1 MRVRCIGLTMIA
13 SMLALGSA
21 QAEPEAGAASSAQ
34 KAPRLF
40 DTHDALTLDLEADW
54 GAVRRDRKG
63 VPAKHPAT
71 LAYAGPSGTVSIPI
85 QIETRGRSRLRET
98 VCEFPPLRLDIP
110 KEGRKGT
117 LFRGIG
123 ELKLVTHCQRSPS
136 YEQNLLL
143 EYLLYRSYALLTD
156 QSYRV
161 RLMQVRYFAPG
172 GKKPLWERAG
182 FVIEDASDLA
192 KRLGAESVRENVIDA
207 SQVDPALAS
216 RVEIFFYLIGMTD
229 FSMVAR
235 PDGPCC
241 HNARMLRPPGAA
253 LIPVPFDFDQTGV
266 VDPEYALPDPRL
278 KIRSVTQRKFRGHC
292 REPGLHD
299 AAISELREKRAQ
311 ITALFEAEAKLQ
323 PARRKKALAFL
334 DGFFQWASDPA
345 RVQKTLSEECR
356 KITE

>member
-1 MRVRCIGLTMIA
+1 MRVRCSALLLVVSI
-13 SMLALGSA
+13 LAFGSA
-21 QAEPEAGAASSAQ
+21 RAEPEAGAASSAP
-34 KAPRLF
+34 KPPRLF
-40 DTHDALTLDLEADW
+40 DTHETLALDLEADW

-63 VPAKHPAT
+63 VPTQHPAT
-71 LAYAGPSGTVSIPI
+71 LTYAGPSGTVSFPI
-85 QIETRGRSRLRET
+85 QVETRGRSRLRET

-123 ELKLVTHCQRSPS
+123 ELKLVTHCQRSAS
-136 YEQNLLL
+136 YEQNVLL
-143 EYLLYRSYALLTD
+143 EYLLYRSYAVLTD

-192 KRLGAESVRENVIDA
+192 KRLGAESVPENVIEA
-207 SQVDPALAS
+207 SQVDAAVAS
-216 RVEIFFYLIGMTD
+216 RVEMFFYMIGMTD

-253 LIPVPFDFDQTGV
+253 LVPVPFDFDQTGV

-278 KIRSVTQRKFRGHC
+278 KIRSVTERKFRGHC
-292 REPGLHD
+292 REPGLHA

-311 ITALFEAEAKLQ
+311 ITALFEAETKLQ
-323 PARRKKALAFL
+323 PNRRKKALAFL

-345 RVQKTLSEECR
+345 RVEKTLAEECR
-356 KITE
+356 QPTS